1 MHGTVSHVDSA
12 LVEFHRYDDSHS
24 TESPRDPEL
33 RDDVFNLIDAAFSQR
48 RKTLRAVLK
57 KTVSDEAFES
67 AQIDSTRR
75 GETLTIDDF
84 IRLASA
90 SRMFHVRHS

>member
-1 MHGTVSHVDSA
+1 MPSVKLAWYGLSSPAGVIGRNVFWPAPHVDSA

-33 RDDVFNLIDAAFSQR
+33 RGDVFNLIDAAFSQR

-57 KTVSDEAFES
+57 KTVS
-67 AQIDSTRR
+67 
-75 GETLTIDDF
+75 
-84 IRLASA
+84 
-90 SRMFHVRHS
+90 